1 MAGIPGAGKSTFVA
15 RERSAGRLSKQA
27 FVVNP
32 DAVMEMPAAYV
43 ADVNAHGPAAA
54 FARWEMPARTFAHAL
69 LDEARAKGLNAIQD
83 TACARHDNVETL
95 REFKSD
101 GYEVW
106 VWYVECSVD
115 VAAERIALREAETGR
130 HTPLAMVFERA
141 EAIKQL
147 MPEIRAVCDHFN
159 TV

>member
-69 LDEARAKGLNAIQD
+69 LDEAREKASMPFRTRPAPGM
-83 TACARHDNVETL
+83 TTL
-95 REFKSD
+95 RLCVSSNQM
-101 GYEVW
+101 GTRSGSGTSNVP
-106 VWYVECSVD
+106 SMLLQSGLPS
-115 VAAERIALREAETGR
+115 ERRRPVGTHR
-130 HTPLAMVFERA
+130 W
-141 EAIKQL
+141 
-147 MPEIRAVCDHFN
+147 
-159 TV
+159 